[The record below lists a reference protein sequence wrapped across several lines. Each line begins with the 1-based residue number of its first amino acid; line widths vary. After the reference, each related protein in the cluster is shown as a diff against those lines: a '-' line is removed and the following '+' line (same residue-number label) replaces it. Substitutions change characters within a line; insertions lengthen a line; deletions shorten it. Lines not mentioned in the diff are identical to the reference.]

1 MYTDFYTDIYKN
13 LHSLQR
19 TYHAASVLVIKIYS
33 PRIRLVFAPPKA
45 KLFDITVEIF

>member
-1 MYTDFYTDIYKN
+1 MVGAYIAVTEKFLYGKGFVYM
-13 LHSLQR
+13 L
-19 TYHAASVLVIKIYS
+19 ASHIIKIYS

>member
-1 MYTDFYTDIYKN
+1 MYPDFYTDTGKFYI
-13 LHSLQR
+13 LSSGLTMPPATHI
-19 TYHAASVLVIKIYS
+19 IKIYS